1 METMNNSKQHAALLC
16 SPGMGHLI
24 PILELA
30 KQLVAHQNFTVT
42 IFVVSSQT
50 SHAESQLLNSTPTN
64 PQLWHVVQ
72 LPPPDISGL
81 VDPDDAVVT
90 ILAMMM
96 REVRHAFRSALLG
109 MEVCPT
115 MLIVDLFGTES
126 LPIAEELGIS
136 KFVYVPSNAWFLS
149 LMVYCPVLD
158 VEVKGD
164 FVHQKEP
171 IQIPGCR
178 SILPHLDLDDTL
190 LVRSHKEYLDFVE
203 IISSGVSKG
212 DAILVN
218 IWEDLE
224 PKTLAALRDEK
235 LLGRYTKVP
244 VYPIGPLIRSTESSG
259 SRGKVF
265 DWLDK
270 QPNESVIYVSLGSGG
285 TLSYEQMT
293 EMAWGLELS
302 KQRFVWVI
310 RKPTQTADGAFF
322 TGGSGNGGDEDNPS
336 KYLPKGFLER
346 TKDVGLVIPLWAPQ
360 RMNSTL
366 LTEEFG
372 VAIRS
377 KIPPWKKV
385 VEREEI
391 EEMVRKI
398 MEEKEG
404 FAMRDRVRKLK
415 TRGAKALEKGG
426 SSYNA
431 LSQFAKHGELRC
443 MKFANGRK

>member
-1 METMNNSKQHAALLC
+1 MLPTLLTIPFNLILLSKSMETMNNSKQHAALLC
-16 SPGMGHLI
+16 SPGMGHLV

-50 SHAESQLLNSTPTN
+50 SHAESQLLNSTLTN
-64 PQLWHVVQ
+64 PQLCHVVQ

-81 VDPDDAVVT
+81 VDPNDAVVT

-96 REVRHAFRSALLG
+96 REVRHEFRSALLG

-126 LPIAEELGIS
+126 LPIAEELGFPI
-136 KFVYVPSNAWFLS
+136 
-149 LMVYCPVLD
+149 
-158 VEVKGD
+158 KGD

-178 SILPHLDLDDTL
+178 SILPQLDLDDTL
-190 LVRSHKEYLDFVE
+190 SVRAHKEYLDFVE

-244 VYPIGPLIRSTESSG
+244 VYPIGPLIKPTESSG
-259 SRGKVF
+259 SRGKRR
-265 DWLDK
+265 
-270 QPNESVIYVSLGSGG
+270 
-285 TLSYEQMT
+285 TLSDEQIT

-310 RKPTQTADGAFF
+310 RKPTRTADGAFF
-322 TGGSGNGGDEDNPS
+322 TGGNGSGGDEDSPS
-336 KYLPKGFLER
+336 KYLPKGSWTAPRTLGSSSLFGLHKWTSWPIHRLEGFLSHCGGIRPREHHQWGA
-346 TKDVGLVIPLWAPQ
+346 DDCLPLYAEQ
-360 RMNSTL
+360 RMNSTM

-372 VAIRS
+372 VAVRS

-385 VEREEI
+385 VERE
-391 EEMVRKI
+391 R
-398 MEEKEG
+398 
-404 FAMRDRVRKLK
+404 
-415 TRGAKALEKGG
+415 
-426 SSYNA
+426 
-431 LSQFAKHGELRC
+431 
-443 MKFANGRK
+443 